1 MSNKLFVGNLSFETT
16 ENDLQDAFAAH
27 GTVTETNLMMDRI
40 TGRPRGFGFITMSTP
55 EEAQK
60 AIAALN
66 GSQLGGR
73 ALTVNVAKP
82 REERA
87 PGGGG
92 RREYGG
98 SRQSQPLLIAF
109 EISRRGSGEPGPAFL
124 FGSVPFAG
132 WSDAAVASRSGKL
145 NQFMKEEHIE
155 VEGRVTTVLPG
166 TMFRV
171 ELDNKHLVLATIC
184 GKMRKRWV
192 RLTVGDRVKMDMSPY
207 DLNKARITW
216 RLR

>member
-27 GTVTETNLMMDRI
+27 GTVVEANLMTDRT
-40 TGRPRGFGFITMSTP
+40 TGRPRGFGFITMGTP

-82 REERA
+82 REERPA
-87 PGGGG
+87 GGGGG

-98 SRQSQPLLIAF
+98 GGGGG
-109 EISRRGSGEPGPAFL
+109 RG
-124 FGSVPFAG
+124 
-132 WSDAAVASRSGKL
+132 R
-145 NQFMKEEHIE
+145 
-155 VEGRVTTVLPG
+155 
-166 TMFRV
+166 
-171 ELDNKHLVLATIC
+171 
-184 GKMRKRWV
+184 
-192 RLTVGDRVKMDMSPY
+192 Y
-207 DLNKARITW
+207 
-216 RLR
+216 